1 MNRRFFIFLLS
12 FLLAHAPLAFAPQG
26 HDLDSEAQDEGRLS
40 PALLANDD
48 ASTVEDKILQAPTA
62 SPDNPASEEI
72 CRLLAMPVHLRNI
85 LQFLTFEQLK
95 ACKWVSKEWYRAAT
109 YVLSLKSGFRLKL
122 TALDTAPLPPIN
134 TPPLPPCTGL
144 SCETTVVAVPDP
156 TAEAAD
162 TPQATPE
169 DTHEDTSEVAPPAD
183 RDRVSIFLEN
193 LCRGASQ
200 RAWETPRNPL
210 KLCFDD
216 NTPLVFEALKPASVL
231 IHLPVWKVW
240 SVPNFQHVRHVF
252 CRREHVTDNLL
263 AALQKAKLETLDLT
277 DSTVK
282 VHCIL
287 PAFEHPESLK
297 RLILARSN
305 MAGFH
310 IRPLVNLTHL
320 NINRCKLTLQDT
332 WSQLTGL
339 TQLRVL
345 LFDQR
350 PHRRYDRRLTCVY
363 DDRTRID
370 CVRVL
375 TQNTNLTELNLN
387 GHVLGPAVAD
397 ALENKNLRILQL
409 HGCGLGDAGF
419 QKLAL
424 LNLEKLVVS
433 RNGLTEDSVTHLCS
447 TLRQVNEPHLRH
459 LDLGDNALGDD
470 VMLDL
475 AAMTYLDKLYVP
487 ATGMTDQGASNLMA
501 LAPHLKML
509 NCDAYKDFS
518 HSMYLSLK
526 EHFKRVM

>member
-1 MNRRFFIFLLS
+1 MNRRFFLCILS

-26 HDLDSEAQDEGRLS
+26 HDLNSETQDEGRLS
-40 PALLANDD
+40 PAPLANDN
-48 ASTVEDKILQAPTA
+48 ASTVADKILQTPTA
-62 SPDNPASEEI
+62 SPDNPASEAI
-72 CRLLAMPVHLRNI
+72 CRLLAMPLHLRNI
-85 LQFLTFEQLK
+85 LQFLSIEQLK
-95 ACKWVSKEWYRAAT
+95 ACKGVSKEWYCAAM
-109 YVLSLKSGFRLKL
+109 YALSLQPNLRLQL
-122 TALDTAPLPPIN
+122 PPLDTAPF
-134 TPPLPPCTGL
+134 
-144 SCETTVVAVPDP
+144 
-156 TAEAAD
+156 
-162 TPQATPE
+162 
-169 DTHEDTSEVAPPAD
+169 AD

-470 VMLDL
+470 VMLEL
-475 AAMTYLDKLYVP
+475 AAMTYLDELCVP